1 MFLYMPAETRT
12 LPVSVPQF
20 TAALNVGQDDWSFGF
35 DASHLAAAFEVT
47 TEEVRNANRSGQ
59 LTLENIWSNT
69 PDFEGATKKIYVFGY
84 RGKTVEMAV
93 EQLQQ
98 GGTA

>member
-47 TEEVRNANRSGQ
+47 TEEVRNAKPLAPVRQVGRPVVHPHR
-59 LTLENIWSNT
+59 LWRL
-69 PDFEGATKKIYVFGY
+69 P
-84 RGKTVEMAV
+84 
-93 EQLQQ
+93 
-98 GGTA
+98 